1 MYFFRNV
8 ILSLTITLWLK
19 GSFQEIDGGTGS
31 VLSRPNGHLRPFHT
45 FSLLQQP
52 SLLSYLSGDSLTV
65 LSALLFFLRTLF
77 KACWSAPL
85 PHSPRL
91 RCWKAQEKTQLY
103 FLFQN
108 CLQSKIFE
116 LEWRSARKPCEIC
129 LWMTEFFHDLSRFFA
144 W

>member
-1 MYFFRNV
+1 MYFFSNV

-45 FSLLQQP
+45 FF
-52 SLLSYLSGDSLTV
+52 SLTV
-65 LSALLFFLRTLF
+65 AILTFLHLSPQPYSIERPSFFLRTRF

-129 LWMTEFFHDLSRFFA
+129 LWMTEFFHELSRFFA